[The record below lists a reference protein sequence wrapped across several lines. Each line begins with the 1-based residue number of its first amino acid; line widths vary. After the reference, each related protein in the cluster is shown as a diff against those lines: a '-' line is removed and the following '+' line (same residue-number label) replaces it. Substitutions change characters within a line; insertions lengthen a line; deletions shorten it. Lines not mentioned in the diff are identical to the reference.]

1 MGEISFWYRP
11 TRVVPD
17 QRPLNGRCCC
27 NMLPSLLWHC
37 WLDVRKSIRP
47 TKIEWWGVGVVICL
61 ERGADC
67 LHMVQLMPLHPK
79 AHHLGWL
86 HPLPKSKLVLPFRCR
101 LTQVVLEKRR
111 LNGCSVVV
119 VTSST
124 TVHLHLFTPP
134 RPVAHAYLKLSAR
147 LLVEVLFGTGTQ
159 LWVSTSLT
167 TFYLYL
173 WHGQLL

>member
-1 MGEISFWYRP
+1 
-11 TRVVPD
+11 
-17 QRPLNGRCCC
+17 
-27 NMLPSLLWHC
+27 
-37 WLDVRKSIRP
+37 
-47 TKIEWWGVGVVICL
+47 VVICL

-134 RPVAHAYLKLSAR
+134 CPIAHAYLKLSAR

-159 LWVSTSLT
+159 LWRTRRCRRPSPPSAF
-167 TFYLYL
+167 TFGMDNCSNCSVLRPKRKTGCIGMGMCCEKMMMGEEM
-173 WHGQLL
+173 HGV